1 MSPQKVARCSLLVA
15 AACSLICSSCSPH
28 ASPGLSYSL
37 LVSSAS
43 PRQMTVNLL
52 LTGQSGPY
60 LDLRGHAPSDV
71 MLIESFDVRAGNG
84 RRLKWEE
91 RPETVRVR
99 GVPIKLS
106 TYRILGPIPSRL
118 SVTYQ
123 VSPGRREGD
132 AHIGFTNRCF
142 GYLGREFAVVTGRN
156 VFLVPDRP
164 ESFRRIGVG
173 FSLPPGWSS
182 ETPWRRTSM
191 GWVV

>member
-123 VSPGRREGD
+123 VSPGRRSSST
-132 AHIGFTNRCF
+132 GFVSPRA
-142 GYLGREFAVVTGRN
+142 G
-156 VFLVPDRP
+156 
-164 ESFRRIGVG
+164 
-173 FSLPPGWSS
+173 SLPQAKAEPAATFAGRSS
-182 ETPWRRTSM
+182 RAAGSGRASGAVTVSN
-191 GWVV
+191 GS